1 MKLAKASSGVCVCVS
16 LMSLHS
22 GSHIRI
28 TGECFRNTDGW
39 VPSWRDSDL
48 IGLRVFFLK
57 LPGDFSVQTGTKIP
71 AGRDGY

>member
-48 IGLRVFFLK
+48 IGLRVFF
-57 LPGDFSVQTGTKIP
+57 
-71 AGRDGY
+71 

>member
-48 IGLRVFFLK
+48 IGLRVFFK
-57 LPGDFSVQTGTKIP
+57 AP
-71 AGRDGY
+71 R

>member
-1 MKLAKASSGVCVCVS
+1 MKSAKASSGGWVGVS
-16 LMSLHS
+16 LMSLPS

-28 TGECFRNTDGW
+28 TGEHFRNTDGW
-39 VPSWRDSDL
+39 VPPWRDSDL
-48 IGLRVFFLK
+48 IGLRIFLK